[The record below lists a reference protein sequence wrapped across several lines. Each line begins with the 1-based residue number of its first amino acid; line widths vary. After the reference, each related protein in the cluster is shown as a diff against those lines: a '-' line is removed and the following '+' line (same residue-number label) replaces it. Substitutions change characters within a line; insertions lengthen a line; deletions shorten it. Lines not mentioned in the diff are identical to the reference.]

1 MTAET
6 PVLAHLAAVE
16 MHVRIAR
23 GVWDPSN
30 LSACAECSEQL
41 QRAIDEMTAASQA
54 APAEPAPREA
64 KARLEQVR
72 ADVEGLQR
80 LVDAAI
86 AFGRGLALRTA
97 SPELADSQ
105 AEGYI
110 HG

>member
-1 MTAET
+1 MSAEAR
-6 PVLAHLAAVE
+6 VLAGLAAVE

-30 LSACAECSEQL
+30 LSACAECSERL
-41 QRAIDEMTAASQA
+41 QRAIDEMTVVSQA
-54 APAEPAPREA
+54 AAAEPAPRNE
-64 KARLEQVR
+64 KARLDQLR
-72 ADVEGLQR
+72 ADVAGLQR

-97 SPELADSQ
+97 NPELADSQ
-105 AEGYI
+105 AKGYV